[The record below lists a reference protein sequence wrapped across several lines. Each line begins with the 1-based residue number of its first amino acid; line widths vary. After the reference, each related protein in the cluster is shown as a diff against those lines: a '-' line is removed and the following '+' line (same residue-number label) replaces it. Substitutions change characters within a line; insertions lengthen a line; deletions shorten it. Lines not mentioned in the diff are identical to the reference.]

1 MRLKGSAK
9 MDIAKKSVVNFI
21 HHALFCYV
29 WDRLL
34 VVLDGAG
41 LLHLLTHH

>member
-9 MDIAKKSVVNFI
+9 MDIAKKSVVNFLTTLCLVI
-21 HHALFCYV
+21 PEME
-29 WDRLL
+29 LL
-34 VVLDGAG
+34 VVLNGAG